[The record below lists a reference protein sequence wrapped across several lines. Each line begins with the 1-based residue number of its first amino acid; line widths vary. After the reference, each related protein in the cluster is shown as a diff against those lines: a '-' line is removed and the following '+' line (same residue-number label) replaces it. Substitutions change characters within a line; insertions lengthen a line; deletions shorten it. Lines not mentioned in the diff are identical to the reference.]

1 MPLLGLVNWNA
12 PAGICHRGLYPFG
25 EHLTSKW
32 RRTDINT
39 SHPRPYDVITTS
51 CACLDNELKRLS
63 LSKFTLS
70 WPANSSNQEDSWFD
84 FFFQIE
90 ILCRLNDFS
99 FSFLFSVG
107 EQRGCRLYTVMLHNF
122 RNSIPSHT
130 SLPLSCSMLRKYI
143 ILISQCTIR
152 LLTTKRPFF
161 LGQTDTKTIHQFYI
175 YPPSKN
181 GRLIH
186 CSFITLKQY
195 YIHIEL
201 LEGW

>member
-1 MPLLGLVNWNA
+1 MSIRRIHIHTMLLRRHAPAWIMNWNVYLCPNLHCPDQLIPQIKRILGL
-12 PAGICHRGLYPFG
+12 I
-25 EHLTSKW
+25 
-32 RRTDINT
+32 
-39 SHPRPYDVITTS
+39 
-51 CACLDNELKRLS
+51 
-63 LSKFTLS
+63 
-70 WPANSSNQEDSWFD
+70 

-195 YIHIEL
+195 YNHIEL
-201 LEGW
+201 LQGDN